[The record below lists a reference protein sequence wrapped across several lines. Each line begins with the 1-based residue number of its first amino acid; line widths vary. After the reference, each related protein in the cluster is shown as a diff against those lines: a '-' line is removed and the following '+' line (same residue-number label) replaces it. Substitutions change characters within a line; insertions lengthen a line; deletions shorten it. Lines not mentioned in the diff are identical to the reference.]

1 VVAHRLSNGRHL
13 LRVDDDRLLGVLSLT
28 ADLVAWCLTPVA
40 GVERALA
47 VGLAASPVVR
57 SVSFGTL
64 RVHWRQEVTVPAEAI
79 GDDLWAAEAVGQFG
93 IATVRTAA
101 GSVTARLDARHRHP
115 GRPRRGRVHN

>member
-1 VVAHRLSNGRHL
+1 MPTESSLTPTAGSPTCLWDTGVVAHRLSNGRHL

-79 GDDLWAAEAVGQFG
+79 GDDYGPRKRWVS
-93 IATVRTAA
+93 
-101 GSVTARLDARHRHP
+101 SVSPPCAPRPAR
-115 GRPRRGRVHN
+115 